1 MSLHF
6 FPQDG
11 KFYIC
16 GHLLAIVYLV
26 DEKNSTFSNLSSRTE
41 QVGRQ
46 NVPVIYISTIKVPSN
61 ALSLSIINY
70 KTIYPVHHRKH
81 FSGYF

>member
-1 MSLHF
+1 MPLHF

-16 GHLLAIVYLV
+16 GNMLAIVYFV
-26 DEKNSTFSNLSSRTE
+26 DEKNYTFSNLSFRTE

-46 NVPVIYISTIKVPSN
+46 NILVVYIFTIKVPSN
-61 ALSLSIINY
+61 ALSFINN
-70 KTIYPVHHRKH
+70 
-81 FSGYF
+81 